1 MRLQLFS
8 QDEHGEDELLNPATI
23 TTSQDYVDRTAA
35 TGSDNTLSAIPLD
48 VDSGSDNTPR
58 RGRGRSARQLSAPQE
73 RILTDYADALER
85 APLSAISRSTYVSQ
99 VRGFLSWIEQSDSP
113 CSTLLSSLHLDGT
126 VRDYRTYLQTVLR
139 RKPATINLALAA
151 IGDFCVRTGLGA
163 PKAARLDLPPTAPRS
178 LSEAENTRWLRA
190 VERRQTRDRV
200 LAYLGRY
207 AGLRISERVNLNLVD
222 VQLSARKGL
231 ITVWGKGG
239 KFREIPTHPLLH
251 QELSTWIYDERP
263 AWPGAADTDALLLNY
278 RGDRL
283 GTRGADKIL
292 DEIAEQASVSEDYS
306 SHVDRHSFA
315 TELLRDR
322 GVDIVLVAELLGH
335 ARLEETRRYTLPSAE
350 AKAAAVA
357 GLAVDQ

>member
-1 MRLQLFS
+1 MSDL
-8 QDEHGEDELLNPATI
+8 DN
-23 TTSQDYVDRTAA
+23 QDYVNRTAA
-35 TGSDNTLSAIPLD
+35 TGSDNTLFALSLD
-48 VDSGSDNTPR
+48 TDSGSDNTSR
-58 RGRGRSARQLSAPQE
+58 RGRGRVARQLSAPQE
-73 RILTDYADALER
+73 RILAAYTDALDR
-85 APLSAISRSTYVSQ
+85 APLDGNTRRTYVSQ
-99 VRGFLSWIEQSDSP
+99 VRGFLAWLEDSDSAG
-113 CSTLLSSLHLDGT
+113 TTALSEYNRDGA
-126 VRDYRTYLQTVLR
+126 VRDYRTHLQTVLR

-151 IGDFCVRTGLGA
+151 ISDFCVRTGLGE
-163 PKAARLDLPPTAPRS
+163 PKAARLDLPQTAPRS
-178 LSEAENTRWLRA
+178 LNEAENTRWLRS
-190 VERRQTRDRV
+190 VERRPSRDRV

-207 AGLRISERVNLNLVD
+207 AGLRISERVGLNLAD

-231 ITVWGKGG
+231 IKVWGKGG
-239 KFREIPTHPLLH
+239 KFREIPAHPLLH

-263 AWPGAADTDALLLNY
+263 GWPGAAGTDALLLNY

-292 DEIAEQASVSEDYS
+292 DEIAAQAGVSEDYS